1 LASLRLGVRFF
12 FQSIDDTSDAI
23 LDQGRV
29 EVDQQAKPLVGQPQ
43 VGEKLLPV
51 HRREALN
58 GLDLD
63 DHPILDNQIRAEPDV
78 DPNRSV
84 DHRDCLLADRP
95 KSTLSQFIGEYR
107 MINRFQQSW
116 SQGGVDAK
124 GGIHDL
130 FGDGVLCHGGLSIVS
145 RQDAKTPRT
154 QHRPRHRIEGMAS
167 IPELL
172 DGHVTLEV
180 ECLDRLYLNGYIG
193 PLATPGGLVTFMRE
207 QLGKPIPSP
216 VVLGQVTEKFREAVK
231 TMAERER
238 VPLYQFDHKERKDD
252 VANDFRRKREIRDG
266 VVFVGVAQ
274 EKAQAFQGK
283 KIDGQFW
290 FTRDK
295 TVYVNH
301 YYFYIDDADFGPLFL
316 KVCSYAPWSTK
327 LCLNGHEWAK
337 RQLEKKGIAYE
348 ALDNGFLSCAEP
360 KQLQQI
366 CDSLGP
372 EDIDRVFRK
381 WLARIPLPLRRE
393 DREAGYDWNLSIWQM
408 EVSLTQIFDRP
419 LRGREF
425 FEEIIRDNLD
435 LGRPDR
441 VQLVFDRVVTKKTP
455 GEFRT
460 RVIQDGV
467 HPSLHISYK
476 NFDLKQYFKEGRGCR
491 TEGTFRNPKD
501 FDVNKGLSNLPYL
514 QKIGR
519 EINRR
524 LLEVE
529 RVSHNSGLSGDSIQR
544 VVQPTVTQNGEKAPA
559 LKFGQ
564 PRVMAL
570 LLALTLFQHLIDGF
584 HNRDLRGLV
593 ADLLG
598 VNISE
603 YTGAQMTYDLR
614 RLRLKGLIFRPP
626 RTHRYFVTPYGWK
639 LARLFSR
646 LEARVFRPAVAMFT
660 GNDAVLPF
668 PLRAS
673 LDRVDAQLDE
683 LIYQAFPQI
692 KVA

>member
-1 LASLRLGVRFF
+1 M
-12 FQSIDDTSDAI
+12 
-23 LDQGRV
+23 
-29 EVDQQAKPLVGQPQ
+29 P
-43 VGEKLLPV
+43 
-51 HRREALN
+51 
-58 GLDLD
+58 
-63 DHPILDNQIRAEPDV
+63 
-78 DPNRSV
+78 
-84 DHRDCLLADRP
+84 
-95 KSTLSQFIGEYR
+95 
-107 MINRFQQSW
+107 
-116 SQGGVDAK
+116 
-124 GGIHDL
+124 
-130 FGDGVLCHGGLSIVS
+130 
-145 RQDAKTPRT
+145 
-154 QHRPRHRIEGMAS
+154 S

-172 DGHVTLEV
+172 SGHVTLEV
-180 ECLDRLYLNGYIG
+180 ECLDRVYLNGYIG
-193 PLATPGGLVTFMRE
+193 SLATSGGLVSFMRD

-231 TMAERER
+231 ALAERDQIPIR
-238 VPLYQFDHKERKDD
+238 QFDHKERKDE
-252 VANDFRRKREIRDG
+252 VANQIRQQRGVKDG
-266 VVFVGVAQ
+266 IVFIGVAQ

-283 KIDGQFW
+283 KVNGRFE

-301 YYFYIDDADFGPLFL
+301 YYFYIDDADFGPLFI
-316 KVCSYAPWSTK
+316 KVCSYAPWGAK

-337 RQLEKKGIAYE
+337 RQLEKKRIRYE
-348 ALDNGFLSCAEP
+348 ALDNGFLSCADP
-360 KQLQQI
+360 AKLQEI

-372 EDIDRVFRK
+372 EQIETVFRK
-381 WLARIPLPLRRE
+381 WLKRIPLPLRPE
-393 DREAGYDWNLSIWQM
+393 DRAAGYDWSLSIWQM

-425 FEEIIRDNLD
+425 FEEVIRDNLD

-455 GEFRT
+455 GQFRT

-467 HPSLHISYK
+467 HPSLHINYK

-491 TEGTFRNPKD
+491 TEGTFRNPND
-501 FDVNKGLSNLPYL
+501 FGVNKGLSNLPYL

-544 VVQPTVTQNGEKAPA
+544 VVQPTVTQDGEKAPA

-570 LLALTLFQHLIDGF
+570 FLALTLFQHLIHGF
-584 HNRDLRGLV
+584 HNRDLRALV
-593 ADLLG
+593 VDLLG
-598 VNISE
+598 VTSAE
-603 YTGAQMTYDLR
+603 YTASQMSYDLR

-626 RTHRYFVTPYGWK
+626 KTHRYFLTPYGWK
-639 LARLFSR
+639 IARLFTR

-660 GNDAVLPF
+660 CNDAVLPF
-668 PLRAS
+668 PLRAA
-673 LDRVDAQLDE
+673 LNRVDAQLDE
-683 LIYQAFPQI
+683 LIYEAFPQA
-692 KVA
+692 KAS

>member
-1 LASLRLGVRFF
+1 
-12 FQSIDDTSDAI
+12 
-23 LDQGRV
+23 
-29 EVDQQAKPLVGQPQ
+29 
-43 VGEKLLPV
+43 
-51 HRREALN
+51 
-58 GLDLD
+58 
-63 DHPILDNQIRAEPDV
+63 
-78 DPNRSV
+78 
-84 DHRDCLLADRP
+84 
-95 KSTLSQFIGEYR
+95 
-107 MINRFQQSW
+107 
-116 SQGGVDAK
+116 
-124 GGIHDL
+124 
-130 FGDGVLCHGGLSIVS
+130 
-145 RQDAKTPRT
+145 
-154 QHRPRHRIEGMAS
+154 MAT

-193 PLATPGGLVTFMRE
+193 QLATGWGLVAFMRGQVE
-207 QLGKPIPSP
+207 KPVPSP
-216 VVLGQVTEKFREAVK
+216 VVLGQVSERFREAVK
-231 TMAERER
+231 AQAERDHI
-238 VPLYQFDHKERKDD
+238 PIYQFQHKERKDD
-252 VANDFRRKREIRDG
+252 IANEFRRQRQVRDG
-266 VVFVGVAQ
+266 IVFIGVAQ
-274 EKAQAFQGK
+274 EKAQAFNGK
-283 KIDGQFW
+283 KVNGQFQ
-290 FTRDK
+290 FDRDK

-301 YYFYIDDADFGPLFL
+301 YYFYIDDADFGPLFI

-337 RQLEKKGIAYE
+337 RQLEKKKIAYE

-360 KQLQQI
+360 GKLQQI

-372 EDIDRVFRK
+372 EEIDRVFRK
-381 WLARIPLPLRRE
+381 WLKRIPLPLRPQ
-393 DREAGYDWNLSIWQM
+393 DRAAGYDWALSIWQM

-455 GEFRT
+455 GQFRT

-467 HPSLHISYK
+467 HPSLHINYK

-529 RVSHNSGLSGDSIQR
+529 RVSHNRGLSGDSIQR
-544 VVQPTVTQNGEKAPA
+544 VVQPTVTENGEKAPA

-570 LLALTLFQHLIDGF
+570 LLALTMFQHLIDGF
-584 HNRDLRGLV
+584 HNRDLRNLV
-593 ADLLG
+593 ANLLG
-598 VNISE
+598 VTTE
-603 YTGAQMTYDLR
+603 QYTASQMTYDLR

-626 RTHRYFVTPYGWK
+626 RTNRYFVTPYGWK
-639 LARLFSR
+639 VARLFSR
-646 LEARVFRPAVAMFT
+646 LEARVFRPAMAMFT
-660 GNDAVLPF
+660 TNDAVQPF
-668 PLRAS
+668 PLRRALDGVDS
-673 LDRVDAQLDE
+673 QLDR
-683 LIYQAFPQI
+683 LIYDAFPLP
-692 KVA
+692 KAG

>member
-1 LASLRLGVRFF
+1 
-12 FQSIDDTSDAI
+12 
-23 LDQGRV
+23 
-29 EVDQQAKPLVGQPQ
+29 
-43 VGEKLLPV
+43 
-51 HRREALN
+51 
-58 GLDLD
+58 
-63 DHPILDNQIRAEPDV
+63 
-78 DPNRSV
+78 
-84 DHRDCLLADRP
+84 
-95 KSTLSQFIGEYR
+95 
-107 MINRFQQSW
+107 
-116 SQGGVDAK
+116 
-124 GGIHDL
+124 
-130 FGDGVLCHGGLSIVS
+130 
-145 RQDAKTPRT
+145 
-154 QHRPRHRIEGMAS
+154 MAT

-172 DGHVTLEV
+172 DGHITLEV

-193 PLATPGGLVTFMRE
+193 RLATSGGLVTFMRE

-231 TMAERER
+231 AMAERER
-238 VPLYQFDHKERKDD
+238 IPVYQFDHKERKDD

-283 KIDGQFW
+283 KSNGQFL

-316 KVCSYAPWSTK
+316 KVCSYAPWGIK

-337 RQLEKKGIAYE
+337 RQLERAGIAYE
-348 ALDNGFLSCAEP
+348 ALDNGFLSCAQPE
-360 KQLQQI
+360 KLQEI
-366 CDSLGP
+366 CDALGP
-372 EDIDRVFRK
+372 EQIDRAFRK
-381 WLARIPLPLRRE
+381 WLKRVPLPLRSQ
-393 DREAGYDWNLSIWQM
+393 DREAGYDWALSIWQM

-455 GEFRT
+455 GQFRT

-476 NFDLKQYFKEGRGCR
+476 NFDLKQYFKQGRGCR

-501 FDVNKGLSNLPYL
+501 FGINKGLANLPYL

-519 EINRR
+519 QINRR

-544 VVQPTVTQNGEKAPA
+544 VVQPTVTEDGKKAPG

-564 PRVMAL
+564 PRK
-570 LLALTLFQHLIDGF
+570 Q
-584 HNRDLRGLV
+584 V

-598 VNISE
+598 VTMSD
-603 YTGAQMTYDLR
+603 YTPHQMTYDLR
-614 RLRLKGLIFRPP
+614 RLRLKGLIYRPP
-626 RTHRYFVTPYGWK
+626 GTNRYFVTPYGWK
-639 LARLFSR
+639 VARLFSR
-646 LEARVFRPAVAMFT
+646 LEARVFRPAMAMFT
-660 GNDAVLPF
+660 SNDAVLPF
-668 PLRAS
+668 PLRQA
-673 LDRVDAQLDE
+673 LDRVDSQLDR
-683 LIYQAFPQI
+683 LIYDAFPLP
-692 KVA
+692 KAG

>member
-1 LASLRLGVRFF
+1 M
-12 FQSIDDTSDAI
+12 
-23 LDQGRV
+23 
-29 EVDQQAKPLVGQPQ
+29 P
-43 VGEKLLPV
+43 
-51 HRREALN
+51 
-58 GLDLD
+58 
-63 DHPILDNQIRAEPDV
+63 
-78 DPNRSV
+78 
-84 DHRDCLLADRP
+84 
-95 KSTLSQFIGEYR
+95 
-107 MINRFQQSW
+107 
-116 SQGGVDAK
+116 
-124 GGIHDL
+124 
-130 FGDGVLCHGGLSIVS
+130 
-145 RQDAKTPRT
+145 
-154 QHRPRHRIEGMAS
+154 S
-167 IPELL
+167 IPDLL
-172 DGHVTLEV
+172 NGHVTLEV

-216 VVLGQVTEKFREAVK
+216 VVLGQVSEKFRDAVRA
-231 TMAERER
+231 MAEQRQI
-238 VPLYQFDHKERKDD
+238 PIYQFGHKERKDD
-252 VANDFRRKREIRDG
+252 VANRIRKQRGVHDG
-266 VVFVGVAQ
+266 IVFIGVAQ

-283 KIDGQFW
+283 KINGRFEY
-290 FTRDK
+290 TRDK

-316 KVCSYAPWSTK
+316 KVCSYAPWGTK

-337 RQLEKKGIAYE
+337 RQAGKKRIAYE
-348 ALDNGFLSCAEP
+348 ALDNGFLSCADP
-360 KQLQQI
+360 QRLQQI

-372 EDIDRVFRK
+372 EEIDRLFRK
-381 WLARIPLPLRRE
+381 WLKRLPLPLRPQ
-393 DREAGYDWNLSIWQM
+393 DRAAGYDWSLSIWQM

-467 HPSLHISYK
+467 HPSLHINYK

-491 TEGTFRNPKD
+491 TEGTFRNPND
-501 FDVNKGLSNLPYL
+501 FGVNKGLSNLPYL
-514 QKIGR
+514 NKIGR

-544 VVQPTVTQNGEKAPA
+544 VVQPTVTDKGEKAPA

-570 LLALTLFQHLIDGF
+570 FLALTLFQHLIDGF
-584 HNRDLRGLV
+584 HNRDLRNLV
-593 ADLLG
+593 VDLLG
-598 VNISE
+598 VTSDE
-603 YTGAQMTYDLR
+603 YTTAQMTYDLR

-626 RTHRYFVTPYGWK
+626 KTHRYFLTPYGWK
-639 LARLFSR
+639 VSRLFTR

-660 GNDAVLPF
+660 SNDAVLPF

-673 LDRVDAQLDE
+673 LNRVDAQLDE
-683 LIYQAFPQI
+683 LIYQAFPQS
-692 KVA
+692 KAS